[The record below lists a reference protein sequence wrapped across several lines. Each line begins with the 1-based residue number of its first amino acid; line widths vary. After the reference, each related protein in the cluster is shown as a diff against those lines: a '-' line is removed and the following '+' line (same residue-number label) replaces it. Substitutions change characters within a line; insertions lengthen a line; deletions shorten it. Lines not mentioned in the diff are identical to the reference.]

1 MKFEIEVQ
9 PVEAARA
16 QDESVVKLS
25 SLAKDCLE
33 VFRGM
38 VGHGGSMLYADVV
51 DACMSAN
58 PMCKKISVQ
67 NAIKIALW
75 IVEGENGVTLFNREW
90 SPIARGTKSAR
101 IYRAVFVH
109 AVVETAEE
117 MKAEEKR
124 AEKRE
129 KVK

>member
-1 MKFEIEVQ
+1 MKFEIKVQ

-51 DACMSAN
+51 DACMKTN
-58 PMCKKISVQ
+58 PMTKRIAVQ
-67 NAIKIALW
+67 NAIKTALW
-75 IVEGENGVTLFNREW
+75 IVESENGVTLFNREW
-90 SPIARGTKSAR
+90 LPIERGTKSAR

-109 AVVETAEE
+109 AVVETADEVV
-117 MKAEEKR
+117 ATEKR